1 MSSRPAADGDVA
13 GLLPRNFPRSCL
25 LLLIAEQPSHGYDL
39 LERLSHL
46 GLDASD
52 PGGLYRALRAME
64 REELVASHWET
75 SATGPARRVYRL
87 TGAGRRALDESAASL
102 ADTQTVVAA
111 YLVRH
116 TSLAPGREA
125 SNDGRTAPPGA
136 RSRAGSGRPDH
147 ASTRPAKSQPAT
159 LDA

>member
-1 MSSRPAADGDVA
+1 MSDPQEPKSEELRRLFWRDEILQLFFWLEGEGFGDLV
-13 GLLPRNFPRSCL
+13 GPRT
-25 LLLIAEQPSHGYDL
+25 
-39 LERLSHL
+39 LERFMGVDTEASVVHL
-46 GLDASD
+46 EQLAEDG
-52 PGGLYRALRAME
+52 
-64 REELVASHWET
+64 VASHWET

-102 ADTQTVVAA
+102 AETQTVVAA